1 MMWYVVS
8 YLLGVLTI
16 VGIIKL
22 LYLINLWNDKKGEKL
37 LDSGKELLLKK
48 QELIKE
54 IERLQTEIN
63 GK

>member
-16 VGIIKL
+16 VGLIKL

>member
-1 MMWYVVS
+1 MWYVVS

-16 VGIIKL
+16 AGIIKL

>member
-1 MMWYVVS
+1 MWYVVS

-16 VGIIKL
+16 VGLIKL

>member
-1 MMWYVVS
+1 MMWYIVS
-8 YLLGVLTI
+8 YLLGAFTI
-16 VGIIKL
+16 VGLIKL
-22 LYLINLWNDKKGEKL
+22 LYFINLWNEKKGEKL

>member
-1 MMWYVVS
+1 MWYVVS

-16 VGIIKL
+16 VGIVKL

>member
-1 MMWYVVS
+1 
-8 YLLGVLTI
+8 LGVLTI

-37 LDSGKELLLKK
+37 LDSGRELLLKK

>member
-16 VGIIKL
+16 AGIIKL

>member
-1 MMWYVVS
+1 MWYVVS

>member
-16 VGIIKL
+16 VGIVKL

>member
-37 LDSGKELLLKK
+37 LDSGRELLLKK